1 MDFEIKND
9 YEQMLSNVILK
20 FFPVSH
26 LEGFKKIQIEASK
39 INLKPKYIATIYGH
53 VINDLFKIWV
63 AEKVENNNSKLIIS
77 VHGGH
82 VEHSLNFNSIFSISD
97 IFISWENLNHKKA
110 RQLPPLNMDLKLN
123 NNKNNNKNILFCT
136 SDTKIYAYRIHDDI
150 ISSQMIE
157 YLKFWESLF
166 RNMNNKIK
174 SNIVIRH
181 NPNSDPWSQKKKLDK
196 LFDHNSLSKRKNF
209 SEELKKARIVINTS
223 MQSTFFESMIFGTPT
238 LVLLKNDLWNLSDKG
253 RSIYDKLKE
262 NNIIFNK
269 VDDLNKHLEK
279 IIDAPDIWWN
289 SKKIKNIRDEF
300 HNHYCKL
307 GNFKEW
313 IHFFSKLSS
322 KDFK

>member
-1 MDFEIKND
+1 M
-9 YEQMLSNVILK
+9 K

-150 ISSQMIE
+150 IGSQMIK
-157 YLKFWESLF
+157 Y
-166 RNMNNKIK
+166 
-174 SNIVIRH
+174 
-181 NPNSDPWSQKKKLDK
+181 
-196 LFDHNSLSKRKNF
+196 
-209 SEELKKARIVINTS
+209 
-223 MQSTFFESMIFGTPT
+223 
-238 LVLLKNDLWNLSDKG
+238 
-253 RSIYDKLKE
+253 
-262 NNIIFNK
+262 
-269 VDDLNKHLEK
+269 
-279 IIDAPDIWWN
+279 
-289 SKKIKNIRDEF
+289 
-300 HNHYCKL
+300 
-307 GNFKEW
+307 
-313 IHFFSKLSS
+313 
-322 KDFK
+322 